1 MAGPVFVTDKSA
13 SAPTMDPVTMAE
25 LFKLLESTVVLLTDT
40 VFEKFAP
47 AGPAAE
53 TMRTKVSELPEAM
66 LPDAVSVVALPD
78 DAKTKEIGRASC
90 RERV

>member
-40 VFEKFAP
+40 VLEKFAP
-47 AGPAAE
+47 AGPAAAAE

-66 LPDAVSVVALPD
+66 LRDAVSVVALPD
-78 DAKTKEIGRASC
+78 DAKTKVSVPA
-90 RERV
+90 V